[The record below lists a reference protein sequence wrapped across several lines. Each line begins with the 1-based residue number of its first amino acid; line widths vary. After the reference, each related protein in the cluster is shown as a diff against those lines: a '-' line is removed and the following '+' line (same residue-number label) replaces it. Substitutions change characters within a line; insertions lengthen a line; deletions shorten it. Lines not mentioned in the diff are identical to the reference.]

1 MMISESMQ
9 QALNE
14 QIGLE
19 FQASLKYDAM
29 AAHFE
34 AEGLSR
40 LAAHYFAQANE
51 EREHA
56 HKFMRYLLDA
66 GGRVQIPAI
75 PAPPS
80 SFPSAEAVAQ
90 AALDGEW
97 VVTKSINR
105 LMDLALSDSDHGTAA
120 MLQWFVTE
128 QVEEVSSAEH
138 LLGLIRRAGED
149 NLLLVETF
157 INESGVASE

>member
-1 MMISESMQ
+1 M
-9 QALNE
+9 
-14 QIGLE
+14 
-19 FQASLKYDAM
+19 
-29 AAHFE
+29 
-34 AEGLSR
+34 
-40 LAAHYFAQANE
+40 
-51 EREHA
+51 
-56 HKFMRYLLDA
+56 
-66 GGRVQIPAI
+66 
-75 PAPPS
+75 
-80 SFPSAEAVAQ
+80 AQ

-157 INESGVASE
+157 ISESGTASE

>member
-1 MMISESMQ
+1 MMISDAMQ
-9 QALNE
+9 KALNE

-19 FQASLKYDAM
+19 FEASLKYDAM
-29 AAHFE
+29 AAHFD
-34 AEGLSR
+34 AEGLAH
-40 LAAHYFAQANE
+40 LAAHYFRQANE

-66 GGRVQIPAI
+66 GGRVEIPAI
-75 PAPPS
+75 PAPAS
-80 SFPSAEAVAQ
+80 SYPSAEAVAQ
-90 AALDGEW
+90 AALDSEW
-97 VVTKSINR
+97 VVTKSINA
-105 LMDLALSDSDHGTAA
+105 LMDLALADSDHGTAA

-138 LLGLIRRAGED
+138 LLGLIRRAGEN

-157 INESGVASE
+157 INESGGGGE